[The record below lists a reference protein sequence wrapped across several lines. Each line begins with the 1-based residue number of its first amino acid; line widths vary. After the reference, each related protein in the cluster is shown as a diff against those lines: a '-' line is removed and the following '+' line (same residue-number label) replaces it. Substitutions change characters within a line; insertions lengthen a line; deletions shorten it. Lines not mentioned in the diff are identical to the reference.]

1 MRLLKC
7 NDPKLT
13 PNRSAWERTHR
24 SASGTSAPVLSN
36 TAIRGASRSATN
48 GWAELL
54 QAERQRQVCS
64 RWECSFRAHGT
75 ETSFRLNPKGW
86 EISITLSYGNRDF
99 IKVWS
104 WGTWL
109 EVVVL
114 SLNLERRSFFFFLS
128 TQSAS
133 LESQGI
139 KAEAT
144 DGFYNGCTQAAEE
157 QEG

>member
-13 PNRSAWERTHR
+13 PNRSAWERTPR
-24 SASGTSAPVLSN
+24 SASGTWAPVLSN
-36 TAIRGASRSATN
+36 TAIRG
-48 GWAELL
+48 AELL

-99 IKVWS
+99 MKVWS
-104 WGTWL
+104 RGTWL
-109 EVVVL
+109 EVDVL
-114 SLNLERRSFFFFLS
+114 SLNLERRSFFFFFLS